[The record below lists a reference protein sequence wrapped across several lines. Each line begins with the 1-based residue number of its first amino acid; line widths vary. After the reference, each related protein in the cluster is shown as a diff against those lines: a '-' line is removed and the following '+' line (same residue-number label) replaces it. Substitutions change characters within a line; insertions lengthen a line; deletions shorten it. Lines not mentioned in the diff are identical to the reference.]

1 MRANPGNIESL
12 RAALSRLEAST
23 GTLSRAY
30 AELTAEA
37 ARLSAE
43 LEESH
48 TFLTGVL
55 ENLPCAVVVA
65 TPQGGVAL
73 VNAGARALGVDDAA
87 LVRAAAEALS
97 GEPPGARI
105 TRAVEGRTLSLAV
118 SPGPGGQTIMT
129 AEDVTELERLRAGA
143 RRAERL
149 AGAGGLAAAMAHEI
163 RNPLGGMEIF
173 LSLLRRELADDAD
186 TLAMLGHVASG
197 AQAINHVITNVLMF
211 TGEPRP
217 IIERFDA
224 RTLLRE
230 IFDFARGIF
239 ERNRVAPRLA
249 GPHEPLFIHAD
260 PGMIRQVILN
270 MIHNAVAAQPGGG
283 FFEASAAEAGG
294 RVEFRFADG
303 GPGVAAAIRDR
314 VFDPFFTTKDS
325 GAGLGLSI
333 VNQIARAHG
342 GFADLVDS
350 AGPGAVFVFSI
361 PSGCE

>member
-1 MRANPGNIESL
+1 MSANPGDIESL
-12 RAALSRLEAST
+12 RRALSRLETST
-23 GTLSRAY
+23 GALTRAY
-30 AELTAEA
+30 AALTAEA
-37 ARLSAE
+37 ARLSTE

-48 TFLTGVL
+48 RFLSGVM
-55 ENLPCAVVVA
+55 ESLPCAVVVTGA
-65 TPQGGVAL
+65 RGAVEL
-73 VNAGARALGVDDAA
+73 VNAEARELGADDAA
-87 LVRAAAEALS
+87 LVRAAAAELS
-97 GEPPGARI
+97 GRPGGARLL
-105 TRAVEGRTLSLAV
+105 RAVGGRTLSLAV
-118 SPGPGGQTIMT
+118 RPAPGGRTIMT

-173 LSLLRRELADDAD
+173 ISLLRRELADDAD

-217 IIERFDA
+217 AFERFDA
-224 RTLLRE
+224 RRLLRE
-230 IFDFARGIF
+230 IFEFAHGIF
-239 ERNRVAPRLA
+239 EKNRVAPRLA
-249 GPHEPLFIHAD
+249 PPEGPLFVHAD
-260 PGMIRQVILN
+260 PGMVRQVILN
-270 MIHNAVAAQPGGG
+270 MIHNAVAAQPEGG
-283 FFEASAAEAGG
+283 FFEASVTQTGG

-303 GPGVAAAIRDR
+303 GPGVGADIRER
-314 VFDPFFTTKDS
+314 IFDPFFTTKDS

-361 PSGCE
+361 PSRGE